1 MKNETLRNIIFNHN
15 NIAPDNLEIID
26 NNGGSNY
33 LYLAISYHIY
43 NNYNHHRNIRYLIA
57 NKLIQKAQEMPMV
70 TINNN
75 LGENIPILEYSN
87 SIFKDIEWSG
97 DAEISMIPL
106 IYDDIRVAT
115 FKLILNLT
123 NNNIMGYQFINCY
136 GIMKDINTSILILVN
151 INNNH
156 WTTAFFNDKNRQPIN
171 NYIIQPISIT
181 NNKNELEK
189 NIKEINNYLEDSNVI
204 KIKKEYNEFLN
215 EINNLNNKTIE
226 EECKFY
232 NN

>member
-1 MKNETLRNIIFNHN
+1 MMNINQPLRNIICNHN

-26 NNGGSNY
+26 NNGGGNC
-33 LYLAISYHIY
+33 LYLAINYHIY
-43 NNYNHHRNIRYLIA
+43 NSYNHHTNIRYLIA

-75 LGENIPILEYSN
+75 LGENITILEYAN
-87 SIFKDIEWSG
+87 SIFKDGEWSG

-106 IYDDIRVAT
+106 IYDDIRVVT
-115 FKLILNLT
+115 YKLILNLT
-123 NNNIMGYQFINCY
+123 YSIIMGYQYINCY

-156 WTTAFFNDKNRQPIN
+156 WTTAFFNDKNGQLIN

-189 NIKEINNYLEDSNVI
+189 NIK
-204 KIKKEYNEFLN
+204 KKL
-215 EINNLNNKTIE
+215 III
-226 EECKFY
+226 
-232 NN
+232 